1 MANRSKPPSKKKTLR
16 GSVSITSRGFGFV
29 TQDSGPDI
37 FVSYDNLGTAM
48 DGDTAEVELLSSRGK
63 GKPSGKVVSVV
74 SRSQEPIV
82 GVYKKTRAGG
92 FVYPENERLLSKLFI
107 PKNAL
112 KEEGL
117 QRRLKN
123 GHVVVSHLVEWE
135 NRESTPEGR
144 ITEILGSQD
153 ESDIDAKAVAA
164 SYGLSHG
171 FPQEVR
177 KEASEAARQKVE
189 EQLPHRRDLRDLTIF
204 TIDPESARDFD
215 DALSIEVLDEGG
227 FRVGVHIADVSHFVP
242 EGSALDTEA
251 EERGT
256 SVYLID
262 SVVPML
268 PEELSNGICS
278 LVPDEDRLA
287 YSVFINLTG
296 LGQVRSSEIVESVI
310 RSKARMT
317 YQEAADVLSGRKNGR
332 YQRELHL
339 LAALSQV
346 LLKGRQEEGSIDF
359 DVAQKRIVLD
369 EDGVPQRI
377 KPEVR
382 LPSMRLV
389 EEFMLLAN
397 RVVAR
402 RIAQLEQSWKMDLPF
417 VYRVHDRPKED
428 EFKSLLSILDALGI
442 PFNVSEPVN
451 PEDYRRLLAFVS
463 GGEYGPFLERVA
475 LYTMTKAIY
484 DTKNRGHFGLA
495 FDEYTH
501 FTSPIRRYPD
511 LVVHRLLK
519 RYQAH
524 GKPKKTDSLE
534 KALENICSRSTQ
546 AEIAATN
553 AEREYAKLKSLEF
566 LANKIGQTY
575 AGIVSGVTSFGLFV
589 EVTRY
594 GIEGLVPLEKLPEKN
609 LSFNKQQHE
618 LTDAQ
623 GSTAYRLGDR
633 LRVRIDAVEP
643 SERRA
648 TFSLA

>member
-1 MANRSKPPSKKKTLR
+1 MSNRSKPPSKKKTLR
-16 GSVSITSRGFGFV
+16 GTVSITSRGFGFV
-29 TQDSGPDI
+29 TQQSGPDI

-63 GKPSGKVVSVV
+63 DKPSGRVVSVV
-74 SRSQEPIV
+74 TRSEEPIV
-82 GVYKKTRAGG
+82 GVFKKTRAGG
-92 FVYPENERLLSKLFI
+92 VVYPENERLLSELVI
-107 PKNAL
+107 PKAAL
-112 KEEGL
+112 KKSGF
-117 QRRLKN
+117 QRHIKN
-123 GHVVVSHLVEWE
+123 GHVVVAHLVEWE
-135 NRESTPEGR
+135 SRESTPQGT

-164 SYGLSHG
+164 SYGLSQS
-171 FPQEVR
+171 FPKEVV
-177 KEASEAARQKVE
+177 KEAAAAVKRKIE
-189 EQLPHRRDLRDLTIF
+189 DELSRRRDLRDLTVF
-204 TIDPESARDFD
+204 TIDPESARDYD
-215 DALSIEVLDEGG
+215 DALSIEVLEEGG

-242 EGSALDTEA
+242 EGSALDAEA
-251 EERGT
+251 MERGT
-256 SVYLID
+256 SVYFID

-287 YSVFINLTG
+287 YTVFMNVTG

-317 YQEAADVLSGRKNGR
+317 YQEAADVLSGKKSGR
-332 YQRELHL
+332 HQRELHL

-346 LLKGRQEEGSIDF
+346 LMKLRQEEGSIDF
-359 DVAQKRIVLD
+359 DIAQKQIVLD
-369 EDGVPQRI
+369 EEGVPQRI

-402 RIAQLEQSWKMDLPF
+402 RISQLEQSWKMDLPF
-417 VYRVHDRPKED
+417 VYRVHDRPKEE
-428 EFKSLLSILDALGI
+428 EFNSLVSILDTLGI
-442 PFNVSEPVN
+442 PFRVSEPVS
-451 PEDYRRLLAFVS
+451 PDDYRRLLSFVG

-475 LYTMTKAIY
+475 LYTMTKARY
-484 DTKNRGHFGLA
+484 DTENRGHFGLA

-524 GKPKKTDSLE
+524 GKPKQTNDLAEALDSVC
-534 KALENICSRSTQ
+534 AHSTE
-546 AEIAATN
+546 AEIAATK

-566 LANKIGQTY
+566 LTQKIGQAY

-589 EVTRY
+589 EVTKY
-594 GIEGLVPLEKLPEKN
+594 GIEGLVPLERLPQKD
-609 LSFNKQQHE
+609 LSYNKQQHE
-618 LTDAQ
+618 LTDK
-623 GSTAYRLGDR
+623 GGKTVYRLGDR
-633 LRVRIDAVEP
+633 LRVRVDAVEP

-648 TFSLA
+648 TFSPA

>member
-1 MANRSKPPSKKKTLR
+1 MSNRSKAPSKKKSLQGT
-16 GSVSITSRGFGFV
+16 VSITSRGFGFV

-63 GKPSGKVVSVV
+63 GKPSGRVVSVV
-74 SRSQEPIV
+74 ARSEEPIV
-82 GVYKKTRAGG
+82 GVFKKTRAGG
-92 FVYPENERLLSKLFI
+92 VVYPENERLLSELFV
-107 PKNAL
+107 PKSSL
-112 KEEGL
+112 KETGFH
-117 QRRLKN
+117 RKIKN
-123 GHVVVSHLVEWE
+123 GHVVVSQLVEWE
-135 NRESTPEGR
+135 SRDSTPQGR
-144 ITEILGSQD
+144 VVEILGSQD

-164 SYGLSHG
+164 SYGLSQS
-171 FPQEVR
+171 FPQDVL
-177 KEASEAARQKVE
+177 KEASDAAKQKIAD
-189 EQLPHRRDLRDLTIF
+189 QLPRRRDLRDLTVF
-204 TIDPESARDFD
+204 TIDPESARDYD
-215 DALSIEVLDEGG
+215 DALSIEVLEEGG

-242 EGSALDTEA
+242 EGSALDAEA

-278 LVPDEDRLA
+278 LVPNEDRLA
-287 YSVFINLTG
+287 YTVFMNVTG

-317 YQEAADVLSGRKNGR
+317 YQEAADVLSGKKTGR
-332 YQRELHL
+332 HQQELHL

-346 LLKGRQEEGSIDF
+346 LMKLRQEEGSIDF
-359 DVAQKRIVLD
+359 DIAQKQIVLD
-369 EDGVPQRI
+369 EEGVPRRI

-402 RIAQLEQSWKMDLPF
+402 RISQLKQSWKMDLPF

-428 EFKSLLSILDALGI
+428 EFSSLLSILETLGI
-442 PFNVSEPVN
+442 PFRVSDPVV
-451 PEDYRRLLAFVS
+451 PDDYRRLLSFVS

-475 LYTMTKAIY
+475 LYTMTKAQY
-484 DTKNRGHFGLA
+484 DTDNRGHFGLA

-524 GKPKKTDSLE
+524 GKPKQTDSLS
-534 KALENICSRSTQ
+534 KTLDQICAHSTE
-546 AEIAATN
+546 AEISATK

-566 LANKIGQTY
+566 LAQKIGQTY

-594 GIEGLVPLEKLPEKN
+594 GIEGLVPLENLPQKE
-609 LSFNKQQHE
+609 LTYNKQQHD
-618 LTDAQ
+618 LSDKSGKTV
-623 GSTAYRLGDR
+623 YRLGDR
-633 LRVRIDAVEP
+633 LRVRVDAVEP

-648 TFSLA
+648 TFSPA

>member
-1 MANRSKPPSKKKTLR
+1 MSNRSKPPSKKKTLQ
-16 GSVSITSRGFGFV
+16 GTVSITSRGFGFV
-29 TQDSGPDI
+29 TQQSGPDI

-48 DGDTAEVELLSSRGK
+48 DGDTVEVELLSSRGK
-63 GKPSGKVVSVV
+63 GKPSGRVVSVV
-74 SRSQEPIV
+74 ARSEEPIV
-82 GVYKKTRAGG
+82 GVFKKTRAGG
-92 FVYPENERLLSKLFI
+92 VVYPENERLLSELFI
-107 PKNAL
+107 PKSAL
-112 KEEGL
+112 KKAGFH
-117 QRRLKN
+117 RSVKN
-123 GHVVVSHLVEWE
+123 GHVVVAHLVEWE
-135 NRESTPEGR
+135 SRESTPQGT

-164 SYGLSHG
+164 SYGLSQN
-171 FPQEVR
+171 FPKEVLQE
-177 KEASEAARQKVE
+177 ATARAKQKIADE
-189 EQLPHRRDLRDLTIF
+189 IPRRRDLRELTVF
-204 TIDPESARDFD
+204 TIDPASARDYD
-215 DALSIEVLDEGG
+215 DALSIEVLEEGG
-227 FRVGVHIADVSHFVP
+227 FRIGVHIADVSHFVP
-242 EGSALDTEA
+242 EGSALDAEA

-256 SVYLID
+256 SVYFID

-287 YSVFINLTG
+287 YTVFMNVTG

-317 YQEAADVLSGRKNGR
+317 YQEAADILSGKKHGR
-332 YQRELHL
+332 HQRELHL

-346 LLKGRQEEGSIDF
+346 LMKLRQEEGSIDF
-359 DVAQKRIVLD
+359 DIAQKQIVLD
-369 EDGVPQRI
+369 EEGVPQRI

-402 RIAQLEQSWKMDLPF
+402 RISQLQQSWKMDLPF
-417 VYRVHDRPKED
+417 VYRVHDRPKEE
-428 EFKSLLSILDALGI
+428 EFNSLVSILDALGI
-442 PFNVSEPVN
+442 PFRVSDPVS
-451 PEDYRRLLAFVS
+451 PDDYRRLLAFVS

-475 LYTMTKAIY
+475 LYTMTKARY
-484 DTKNRGHFGLA
+484 DTDNRGHFGLA

-524 GKPKKTDSLE
+524 GKPKQTDGLA
-534 KALENICSRSTQ
+534 KALDTICAHSTE
-546 AEIAATN
+546 AEIAATK

-566 LANKIGQTY
+566 LSQKVGQAY

-589 EVTRY
+589 EVTKY
-594 GIEGLVPLEKLPEKN
+594 GIEGLVPLERLPQQD
-609 LSFNKQQHE
+609 LSYNKQQHE
-618 LTDAQ
+618 LTDKN
-623 GSTAYRLGDR
+623 GKTVYRLGDR
-633 LRVRIDAVEP
+633 LRVRVDAVEP

-648 TFSLA
+648 TFSPA